1 MSNMASDGT
10 DEGTGGGKR
19 GTSGRMSTAE
29 QQRELER
36 EKKEREEAELRLR
49 MLEDE
54 LGQRLEQASLAISAL
69 EGELHQ
75 SRVRE
80 EEYRSRMER
89 VEALYEADRQKY
101 ESLMREVLL
110 SSALD
115 GLSTSLQN
123 LDSTLGAKLAPLAVL
138 NTLTSAGAEV
148 GTVDVE
154 RFREVQGT
162 TARFDSN
169 SYVVRRATI
178 VEPAPPPVPGSA
190 PGEPPPGTPPPP
202 TGLVTAP

>member
-1 MSNMASDGT
+1 MTTNDGT
-10 DEGTGGGKR
+10 DDGKGGGR
-19 GTSGRMSTAE
+19 RETSGRTSAA
-29 QQRELER
+29 QKQRELEEER
-36 EKKEREEAELRLR
+36 QQLKEAQQRLS

-54 LGQRLEQASLAISAL
+54 LGQRLEQASRAISVL
-69 EGELHQ
+69 EEELEQ
-75 SRVRE
+75 SRARE
-80 EEYRSRMER
+80 EGYRSRMER
-89 VEALYEADRQKY
+89 VEALYDADRQKY

-148 GTVDVE
+148 TAVDVG
-154 RFREVQGT
+154 RFQEVQGT

-178 VEPAPPPVPGSA
+178 VEPS
-190 PGEPPPGTPPPP
+190 PPPGSPSAP
-202 TGLVTAP
+202 TTSVTAS

>member
-1 MSNMASDGT
+1 MSNTTSDGT
-10 DEGTGGGKR
+10 DEGTGGAKR
-19 GTSGRMSTAE
+19 GTTGRTSAAE
-29 QQRELER
+29 QRREVERERKQREDAER
-36 EKKEREEAELRLR
+36 RLS

-54 LGQRLEQASLAISAL
+54 LSQRLEQASFAITAL
-69 EGELHQ
+69 EGDLLQ

-101 ESLMREVLL
+101 DSLMREVLL

-148 GTVDVE
+148 GTVDVG
-154 RFREVQGT
+154 RFQEVQGT

-178 VEPAPPPVPGSA
+178 VEPG
-190 PGEPPPGTPPPP
+190 PPPGTPPAP
-202 TGLVTAP
+202 TSFVTAP